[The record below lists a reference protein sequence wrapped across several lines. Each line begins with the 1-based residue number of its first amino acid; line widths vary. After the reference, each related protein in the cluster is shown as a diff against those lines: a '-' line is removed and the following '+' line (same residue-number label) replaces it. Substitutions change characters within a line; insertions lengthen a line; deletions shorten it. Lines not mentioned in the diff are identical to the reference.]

1 MFTLHA
7 WSAVPHCPLPPG
19 SFTFAVAK
27 GSHNKRSVSNLPI
40 MSSTPLRRMLAP
52 LALALLCGCGGGSAP
67 PVIHPMV
74 QVVTAGQADVPIYSE
89 FVGQTYGQEDI
100 QIIPRV
106 EGWVTGIHFKEGDP
120 VKQGQLLYTI
130 DDLPTRTKVEAASGD
145 VARAQTMVVNK
156 KADLDRVK
164 PLAAMNAL
172 SKRDLDAAQAAYEAA
187 LAELRV
193 AQAKLET
200 ANIEQGYTRITS
212 PIDGVIGISKVLQG
226 DYVGKGTLGG
236 AINTVSSLEDM
247 RVRFPVSETDLLRF
261 RQRGGRDS
269 SVTQAR
275 NDIRLLLADGSAYP
289 VAGRLDLADRSVDPG
304 TGSILLQAVFPN
316 QGRLL
321 RPGQSV
327 KVRIL
332 TDRASGAV
340 LVPQRAVT
348 QLQNLF
354 NVFVVN
360 DSNMVRMT
368 PVKVGQRVGE
378 NWVITEG
385 LKAGQRVGLVG
396 NALLDPKV
404 PIEPKPVEWD
414 YMKTSGN

>member
-1 MFTLHA
+1 
-7 WSAVPHCPLPPG
+7 
-19 SFTFAVAK
+19 
-27 GSHNKRSVSNLPI
+27 
-40 MSSTPLRRMLAP
+40 MSSIPSRRLLAP
-52 LALALLCGCGGGSAP
+52 TALALLIGCGEGSAP
-67 PVIHPMV
+67 PVIHPSV
-74 QVVTAGQADVPIYSE
+74 QVVTVGQADVPIYSE

-106 EGWVTGIHFKEGDP
+106 EGWVTAIHFKEGDP
-120 VKQGQLLYTI
+120 VKKGQLLYSI
-130 DDLPTRTKVEAASGD
+130 DDLPTRSKVDAAQAN
-145 VARAQTMVVNK
+145 VAKAQTMVANK
-156 KADLDRVK
+156 KADLDRVR

-172 SKRDLDAAQAAYEAA
+172 SKRDLDAAQAAYDAA
-187 LAELRV
+187 VAELH
-193 AQAKLET
+193 AAEAGLQT
-200 ANIEQGYTRITS
+200 ASIEQGYTQITS

-236 AINTVSSLEDM
+236 AINTVSSLGDM

-261 RQRGGRDS
+261 RQRGGQDS

-289 VAGRLDLADRSVDPG
+289 VAGRLDLADRSVDPN

-316 QGRLL
+316 PGRQL

-332 TDRASGAV
+332 TDRASGAT
-340 LVPQRAVT
+340 LVPQRAVN
-348 QLQNLF
+348 QLQNIY

-360 DSNMVRMT
+360 DSNKVVLT

-385 LKAGQRVGLVG
+385 VKPGQKLALVG
-396 NALLDPKV
+396 NTLFDPKV
-404 PIEPKPVEWD
+404 AVTPKPTAWD
-414 YMKTSGN
+414 YDKTSQD